1 MEAIDLISFLNNYYG
16 IAHEKLSFN
25 KLTHEDILELFP
37 YITVGNQKEITIEEI
52 TRGNIIG
59 VYDKTNRIVY
69 YHNPHLELE
78 NVSVLMLKDAFDED
92 EKIVFTMED
101 LENLS
106 KEELLIL
113 RRKLRLNNQRK
124 ESYMVNALIKKLK
137 KKEPKEYRERKEKLL
152 IKERM
157 NYDD

>member
-59 VYDKTNRIVY
+59 VYDKTKRIVY

-78 NVSVLMLKDAFDED
+78 KVSVLMLKDDFDED